1 MHTILYLSQDSQVR
15 VRVRK
20 QHPKFRCFE
29 MLRLVTLILLMPLA
43 TFSANP
49 PGASWSKDE
58 VSRTKERLWTLM
70 NNPGKFVSKKQN
82 PKEHGPCGKDC
93 WLECDDFKTSGPH
106 DFCPHCDDLDCT
118 TCQCCRGWCDMP
130 SRSLEPSP
138 AKFIRL
144 AFHDCLKY
152 VEDIHTLKC
161 LVNLQ
166 GIINLQALNNKVFL

>member
-1 MHTILYLSQDSQVR
+1 
-15 VRVRK
+15 
-20 QHPKFRCFE
+20 
-29 MLRLVTLILLMPLA
+29 
-43 TFSANP
+43 
-49 PGASWSKDE
+49 
-58 VSRTKERLWTLM
+58 M
-70 NNPGKFVSKKQN
+70 NDPGKFVSKKQK
-82 PKEHGPCGKDC
+82 PKQHGPCGKDC

-152 VEDIHTLKC
+152 VEDTHTLKC

-166 GIINLQALNNKVFL
+166 GIINLQALNNKIFLQFFVLMKMFTKKSIVLIYLKVKSTAAHQSAF